1 MSAVLTF
8 PAAPPAHWRLPLAV
22 LGGVLLLLLWQHRV
36 TFTTMVGIWER
47 SGTFA
52 HAFLVPPISL
62 WLIWR
67 QRELLARLHPKPQP
81 WMLLPIALCGL
92 GWLVGEIAGV
102 NAITQ
107 LAVTALLV
115 LAVPA
120 LLGWAVTK
128 ALLFPLCFL
137 FFMVPIGEFVMPTMM
152 DWTADVTIA
161 TLRAVGIPVYRE
173 GLQFVIP
180 TGSWSVVEACSG
192 VRYLIASFMVGTLFA
207 YLNYNSTKR
216 RVAFVLF
223 SLAVPIVA
231 NWGRAVMIVL
241 LGHYSGNKLA
251 VGVDHLIYGWVFF
264 GVVIGIMFVVGA
276 RWAEPELA
284 LPQASA
290 TDRARAAQ
298 RPAPLQW
305 WVAAALVLVLSAPP
319 MLAQQFQSADTKA
332 LTLRLPELAGVLA
345 DDNARPLLKPMF
357 ENPRAEAARIYGQG
371 ESAVTVHVAYYRQQT
386 YGRKLVNSQ
395 NMLVSSEDK
404 LWRQTSRGSST
415 VIVQGQP
422 VTLRTAELRSGSLS
436 GVSEGQVL
444 QVRQL
449 YWVNGRLTTSDHVAA
464 LLGVVGQLSGNGDD
478 GAAITFYI
486 ASADAN
492 ADATAALDTFVA
504 AQLSPLTTWLNAV
517 RAKR

>member
-1 MSAVLTF
+1 MSAVLSV

-22 LGGVLLLLLWQHRV
+22 LGLVLLVLLWQYRV

-62 WLIWR
+62 WLVWR
-67 QRELLARLHPKPQP
+67 QREVLARLNPRPLP
-81 WMLLPIALCGL
+81 WMLLPVALCGL

-107 LAVTALLV
+107 LAATALLV

-120 LLGWAVTK
+120 VLGWAVTR
-128 ALLFPLCFL
+128 ALIFPLCFL

-152 DWTADVTIA
+152 DWTADVTVFA
-161 TLRAVGIPVYRE
+161 LRAIGIPVYRE

-180 TGSWSVVEACSG
+180 SGSWSVVEACSG

-223 SLAVPIVA
+223 SLAVPVVA

-284 LPQASA
+284 VPPLSAADQAQ
-290 TDRARAAQ
+290 AAQ
-298 RPAPLQW
+298 TTSPLSW
-305 WVAAALVLVLSAPP
+305 WAAAALVLVLGAPP
-319 MLAQQFQSADTKA
+319 LVAYRLQDAVVKA
-332 LTLRLPELAGVLA
+332 PTLSLPELVGVNA
-345 DDNARPLLKPMF
+345 DPDAQPLHQPVF
-357 ENPRAEAARIYGQG
+357 ENPRAQASKVYGQG
-371 ESAVTVHVAYYRQQT
+371 EKAVTVHVAYYRQQT

-395 NMLVSSEDK
+395 NVLTTSEDRF
-404 LWRQTSRGSST
+404 WRQVGRGSTSVTADGQT
-415 VIVQGQP
+415 VA
-422 VTLRTAELRSGSLS
+422 LRTAELRSGSLA
-436 GVSEGQVL
+436 GVAAGQSL
-444 QVRQL
+444 QVRQV
-449 YWVNGRLTTSDHVAA
+449 YWVNGQLTTSDHVAA
-464 LLGVVGQLSGNGDD
+464 LLGVVGQLTGRGDD
-478 GAAITFYI
+478 GAALTFYL
-486 ASADAN
+486 AGAGSTTDAE
-492 ADATAALDTFVA
+492 LDRFVA
-504 AQLSPLTTWLNAV
+504 TQLPPLKTWLESV
-517 RAKR
+517 RAQR

>member
-1 MSAVLTF
+1 MSAVLSSPT
-8 PAAPPAHWRLPLAV
+8 APPAHWRLPLLV
-22 LGGVLLLLLWQHRV
+22 LGGVLLLLLWQYRG

-52 HAFLVPPISL
+52 HAFLVPPITI

-67 QRELLARLHPKPQP
+67 QREVLSRLSPAPQP
-81 WMLLPIALCGL
+81 WMLLPIGLCGL

-120 LLGWAVTK
+120 LLGWAVAR
-128 ALLFPLCFL
+128 ALIFPLCFL

-152 DWTADVTIA
+152 EWTADVTIF
-161 TLRAVGIPVYRE
+161 TLRVIGIPVYRE

-180 TGSWSVVEACSG
+180 SGSWSVVEACSG

-207 YLNYNSTKR
+207 YLNYNSAKR

-223 SLAVPIVA
+223 SLAVPVVA

-264 GVVIGIMFVVGA
+264 GVVIGIMFLVGA
-276 RWAEPELA
+276 RWAEPELPLA
-284 LPQASA
+284 PASSGNEA
-290 TDRARAAQ
+290 RVGRRAG
-298 RPAPLQW
+298 PLQW
-305 WVAAALVLVLSAPP
+305 WVAAAVVLVLSAPP
-319 MLAQQFQSADTKA
+319 MLAHQLQAADTQA
-332 LTLRLPELAGVLA
+332 PTLRLPDLAGAAA
-345 DDNARPLLKPMF
+345 DDNAQPLHKPVF
-357 ENPRAEAARIYGQG
+357 ENPRVQATRVYGQG
-371 ESAVTVHVAYYRQQT
+371 DAAVTVHVAYYRQQS

-395 NMLVSSEDK
+395 NMLVTSEDVS
-404 LWRQTSRGSST
+404 WRQTARGGTT
-415 VIVQGQP
+415 VSVDGQP
-422 VTLRTAELRSGSLS
+422 VALRTAELRSGSLA
-436 GVSEGQVL
+436 GVAGGQAL
-444 QVRQL
+444 QVRQI

-464 LLGVVGQLSGNGDD
+464 LLGVVGQLSGGGDD
-478 GAAITFYI
+478 AAAITFYV
-486 ASADAN
+486 AGAGSAA
-492 ADATAALDTFVA
+492 AATLDNFAAT
-504 AQLSPLTTWLNAV
+504 QLGPLTAWLNTV
-517 RAKR
+517 RAQR